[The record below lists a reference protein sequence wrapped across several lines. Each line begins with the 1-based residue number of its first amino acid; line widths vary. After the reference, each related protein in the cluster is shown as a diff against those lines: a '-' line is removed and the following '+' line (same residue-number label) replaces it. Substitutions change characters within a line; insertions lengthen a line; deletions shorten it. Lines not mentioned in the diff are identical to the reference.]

1 MGREIDK
8 MLVELSIKDFAII
21 DELSITFSN
30 GLNVLSGETGA
41 GKSIIINAV
50 NLILGDRAHS
60 DLIRTGSE
68 EAVVEAMFSLPE
80 KNPIYDFLSQRGVE
94 VGGKELIIRRIVSRA
109 GKNRVFINGSMITLA
124 TLSEVGEE
132 LINISG
138 QHEHQTLL
146 RPDRHIDIIDEFG
159 KLIPKRMEVARSVG
173 RLKKFIDELNSIKVD
188 ETEKARREEFLSFQ
202 VKEIDEAN
210 LENGEE
216 EGLKSERG
224 VLANAEKLY
233 KNAEEARSN
242 LDTIDGSAQELVG
255 KAVGNLNEIVQID
268 SEISPLVEA
277 LKNALYTIED
287 AAKEL
292 TAYSS
297 KISFDSKRLEEVEE
311 RLRLISSLKKKYA
324 TSPEA
329 PISDIIAFSE
339 KAKKELLGIE
349 KSDERMGLLEK
360 EIEIERERAFGLSIS
375 LSEMRGRVS
384 NVFSK
389 KIVEEV
395 RSLGMGGTTFSV
407 LIGREKAGPD
417 DKLSTGG
424 FLLTGKGI
432 DRLQFLIS
440 TNVGEEPR
448 PLAKIASGGEL
459 SRILLS
465 MKKTLAE
472 TQIIPTLIFDEVDS
486 GIGGGIAQVVGRK
499 LRDVSLH
506 QQVICITH
514 LPQIAGFADTHYSV
528 VKETRQDRTKT
539 KVERLSLDE
548 RIMEIARM
556 LGGETITETTLRH
569 AKEMIKSAHN
579 SN

>member
-1 MGREIDK
+1 

-41 GKSIIINAV
+41 GKSIIVNAV
-50 NLILGDRAHS
+50 NLILGDRAHG
-60 DLIRTGSE
+60 DLIRTGSD
-68 EAVVEAMFSLPE
+68 EAVVEALFALPE
-80 KNPIYDFLSQRGVE
+80 KNPIYDFLSRRGVE
-94 VGGKELIIRRIVSRA
+94 VGGKELIIKRIVSRA
-109 GKNRVFINGSMITLA
+109 GKNRVFVNGSMITL
-124 TLSEVGEE
+124 TILSEVGEE

-146 RPDRHIDIIDEFG
+146 RPDRHIDVIDEFG

-173 RLKKFIDELNSIKVD
+173 RLKKIIDELDSIRVD

-233 KNAEEARSN
+233 KNAEEARNN

-268 SEISPLVEA
+268 NEISPLVEA

-292 TAYSS
+292 IAYSS
-297 KISFDSKRLEEVEE
+297 KISFDPKRLEEVEE

-339 KAKKELLGIE
+339 KAKRELLGIE

-360 EIEIERERAFGLSIS
+360 EIEIERERAFGLSTS
-375 LSEMRGRVS
+375 LSEMRRRVS
-384 NVFSK
+384 YVFSK

-395 RSLGMGGTTFSV
+395 RSLGMDGTTFSV
-407 LIGREKAGPD
+407 SIGRERAAPD
-417 DKLSTGG
+417 DKLSAGG

-486 GIGGGIAQVVGRK
+486 GIGGGIAQIVGRK

-528 VKETRQDRTKT
+528 VKETRHDRTKT

-548 RIMEIARM
+548 RVMEIARM

-569 AKEMIKSAHN
+569 AKEMIKSAHD